1 MAEGDRL
8 ASERRLNR
16 EGVLTVPDVHPGTQD
31 VRLIPRTEEKAITAE
46 AYLPAWRATRVEPLQ
61 TLRAD

>member
-8 ASERRLNR
+8 ASERCLNR
-16 EGVLTVPDVHPGTQD
+16 ESVLIVPDVQPGTQD
-31 VRLIPRTEEKAITAE
+31 VRLTIRTEEKAITVD
-46 AYLPAWRATRVEPLQ
+46 AYLPAWRATRVDPLQ

>member
-16 EGVLTVPDVHPGTQD
+16 ESVLTVPDVHPGTQD
-31 VRLIPRTEEKAITAE
+31 ARLTIRTEEKTITVD
-46 AYLPAWRATRVEPLQ
+46 AYLPAWRATRVDPLQ